1 MAEVRYQF
9 MSLLKTLWRDE
20 RGMVYSM
27 DVILVSTIL
36 LLGTI
41 AGLVC
46 LRNQVLLELEDVANA
61 VGSLDQSYSYT
72 SRTITSNSG
81 SFSAYVA
88 GGSYTNPPYVPA
100 DLMLSVPP
108 SRQQQ

>member
-1 MAEVRYQF
+1 V
-9 MSLLKTLWRDE
+9 SLLKTFWRDD
-20 RGMVYSM
+20 RGAVYSM

-36 LLGTI
+36 VLGMI

-46 LRNQVLLELEDVANA
+46 LRNQVLQEFTDVANA

-72 SRTITSNSG
+72 SRTITSG

-88 GGSYTNPPYVPA
+88 GGSYTNPPYEAVN
-100 DLMLSVPP
+100 LTFP
-108 SRQQQ
+108 SPSGAQP